1 MGLRRYRFT
10 GFDSFEVKEFYAHKE
25 DGFKERSCNN
35 KTKGRSRMKC
45 DRCGIE
51 IPYPA
56 ADAPY
61 GDFLCYWC
69 YDIVAY
75 LTKGEV
81 TEDWKLVTQLQQEAS
96 RN

>member
-1 MGLRRYRFT
+1 MNLKKYRFKD
-10 GFDSFEVKEFYAHKE
+10 FDSFEVKEFCARKE
-25 DGFKERSCNN
+25 EEFKGRSCNN

-51 IPYPA
+51 IPYPP

-61 GDFLCYWC
+61 CDFLCYWC

-75 LTKGEV
+75 LTKGEM
-81 TEDWKLVTQLQQEAS
+81 TEDWKLVTQLQQEAL

>member
-1 MGLRRYRFT
+1 MDLKRYRFKD
-10 GFDSFEVKEFYAHKE
+10 FDSFEVKKFYANKE
-25 DGFKERSCNN
+25 EEFKGRSSNN
-35 KTKGRSRMKC
+35 KTKGRSRTKC

-51 IPYPA
+51 IPDPPA
-56 ADAPY
+56 EAPY
-61 GDFLCYWC
+61 CDFLCYWC

-81 TEDWKLVTQLQQEAS
+81 TEDWKLVTQLQQEAL